1 MRGPYFLLGPSLLAG
16 SWPGLYHS
24 RAARSHPVPLA
35 LAAGV
40 PLRRLALLIGIDDRR
55 HQRMTHHV
63 ALVEAHHAYARD
75 ALQRIERI
83 AQPAPGARSTWLRS
97 PVTTMRVPSP
107 IRVRNIFICTGVV
120 FCASSRMTKEC
131 ASVRPRMKAS
141 GATSISPLASRLI

>member
-16 SWPGLYHS
+16 SWPGLYHP

-63 ALVEAHHAYARD
+63 ALVEPHHAYARD
-75 ALQRIERI
+75 TLQGIERM
-83 AQPAPGARSTWLRS
+83 AQPAAGAGRQIDLAEIARHHHAGALAHAGEEHLHLHRRGVLRL
-97 PVTTMRVPSP
+97 VENDEGMRE
-107 IRVRNIFICTGVV
+107 RAAAHEGER
-120 FCASSRMTKEC
+120 
-131 ASVRPRMKAS
+131 
-141 GATSISPLASRLI
+141 